1 MDDEK
6 LEKPF
11 GVKRMGVDKA
21 RRGARQKGL
30 RNVAWGWVELSQ
42 VTASKGPTWRHRNS
56 HILSLKKETHF
67 LLSITQN

>member
-21 RRGARQKGL
+21 RRGAGQKVL

-42 VTASKGPTWRHRNS
+42 VTASERPTWRH
-56 HILSLKKETHF
+56 
-67 LLSITQN
+67 